1 MSYCLLHFIFFL
13 TLQAAMTYAEA
24 QMLIDD
30 CDRQDDIPKS
40 IRNLNS
46 LAKKL
51 KQKRLDAG

>member
-1 MSYCLLHFIFFL
+1 
-13 TLQAAMTYAEA
+13 MTYAEA

-30 CDRQDDIPKS
+30 CDRKDDIPKS
-40 IRNLNS
+40 LRNLNS

>member
-1 MSYCLLHFIFFL
+1 
-13 TLQAAMTYAEA
+13 MTYAEA

-30 CDRQDDIPKS
+30 RDRQDDIPIS

-51 KQKRLDAG
+51 KKKRLDAG

>member
-1 MSYCLLHFIFFL
+1 
-13 TLQAAMTYAEA
+13 MTYAEA